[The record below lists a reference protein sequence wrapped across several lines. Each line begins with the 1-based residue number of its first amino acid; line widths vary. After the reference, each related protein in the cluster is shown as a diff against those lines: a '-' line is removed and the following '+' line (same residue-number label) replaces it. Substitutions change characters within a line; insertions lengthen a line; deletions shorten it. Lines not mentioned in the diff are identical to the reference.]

1 MTSIEILDKKNQLI
15 KRNSDI
21 ISVAKTE
28 VRELSAEEN
37 AEFEANEAELRSL
50 EAAEKE
56 LERELQ
62 ITDEDK
68 KIQKNKNISR
78 NMKTNILV
86 DEIVKRMQTGDA
98 STFTLSSLTRAYEV
112 TGVNGEGE
120 DVVPVELLNVWEPL
134 TYNNVLADSG
144 VQIFTNLHGDVQIP
158 LYSGSNVSFVGE
170 KANASDGSGT
180 FSSVQMTPHRISGV
194 YPITLQFAQQTGS
207 DVYSAIMNGIA
218 NSVMEK
224 VQSEMLSAN
233 AGTAVKPAGLAY
245 TLVATSVTD
254 YEDLTDFEAD
264 MEEAKYNNFKFIL
277 SPKSKAALKR
287 MPKAQNNTGM
297 VYDGGEVDG
306 YPAAWTQ
313 DVAANTALVADW
325 KNVVLGLWGDPLIS
339 VVADTASLTAGS
351 FNIIVN
357 AFVDWKAVRSDA
369 VKAIDTSGN

>member
-62 ITDEDK
+62 ITDEEK
-68 KIQKNKNISR
+68 NNKKNKNISR
-78 NMKTNILV
+78 NMKTNVLV
-86 DEIVKRMQTGDA
+86 NEIVKRMQTGDA
-98 STFTLSSLTRAYEV
+98 SQFTLSSLTRAYEV
-112 TGVNGEGE
+112 TGGSGEGE
-120 DVVPVELLNVWEPL
+120 DVVPTDLLDVWEPL
-134 TYNNVLADSG
+134 KSNNVLADSG
-144 VQIFTNLHGDVQIP
+144 VQIYTNLHGDVQIP

-170 KANASDGSGT
+170 KQNASDGSGT
-180 FSSVQMTPHRISGV
+180 FSSVQMTPHRIAGV
-194 YPITLQFAQQTGS
+194 YPITLQFAQQTGN

-224 VQSEMLSAN
+224 VQAEMFSYN
-233 AGTAVKPAGLAY
+233 AGTANKPAGLAY
-245 TLVATSVTD
+245 NLAYTTIAD
-254 YEDLTDFEAD
+254 YEDLTDFEAE
-264 MEEAKYNNFKFIL
+264 MEEAKYNDFKFIM
-277 SPKSKAALKR
+277 SPKAKAALKR

-313 DVAANTALVADW
+313 DIQSKRALVADW
-325 KNVVLGLWGDPLIS
+325 KNVVLGLWGDPIIS

-369 VKAIDTSGN
+369 VKQIETA